1 MAGDLLA
8 LLYTV
13 LMIVAV
19 VAFAF
24 VLHRWAH
31 LPAEATRKLIH
42 IGVSNSVFIL
52 TGCFDDLAWAMAGLA
67 LFVVVNAAVVYSG
80 AARLLGMGDRK
91 RDNGLIYFPFS
102 ILILVLLWDRG
113 LIARHDVIAAT
124 LVMGY
129 GDGLAALVGVHFG
142 RHKYSVLNA
151 TKSWEGTAVMV
162 LVSLIVYAIFTPYP
176 LWAIAAAA
184 AVAGFFEAVTPLGL
198 DNITV
203 PILTALVGALL
214 C

>member
-1 MAGDLLA
+1 
-8 LLYTV
+8 
-13 LMIVAV
+13 
-19 VAFAF
+19 
-24 VLHRWAH
+24 
-31 LPAEATRKLIH
+31 
-42 IGVSNSVFIL
+42 
-52 TGCFDDLAWAMAGLA
+52 
-67 LFVVVNAAVVYSG
+67 
-80 AARLLGMGDRK
+80 MGDRK

-102 ILILVLLWDRG
+102 ILILILLWDRG